1 MKFLKIFNAINFL
14 ISIILLYVVYK
25 GNKKKKNQTDML
37 SDKYSKLRDKLLED
51 GLSQEEKDKILQE
64 MEEIFRKSYEI
75 IYK

>member
-1 MKFLKIFNAINFL
+1 MKFLKIFNAINFI
-14 ISIILLYVVYK
+14 ISIILIYVVYK
-25 GNKKKKNQTDML
+25 GNKKKKNKTDML

-51 GLSQEEKDKILQE
+51 GLSQEERDEILQE